1 MSDPFALPYPV
12 LPHEL
17 SRYAFLF
24 DIDGTLSG
32 LRPTPGEVQINDT
45 VTRFLAFLSQRRIP
59 FALISGRSIL
69 DIDTLF
75 LSHDVP
81 CAGVHGAEIR
91 YADGKYERLAICG
104 SDVAHVWERLK
115 LACMRYPALRLENK
129 LISFAIHF
137 RDAPEL
143 AAVAMWT
150 AASLA
155 ELYPD
160 TFAVQHGKFVC
171 ELRPVKASKGAAVEK
186 MMMSPAFCG
195 RTPVYV
201 GDDIT
206 DETAFRA
213 VNEMEGFSVKVGDE
227 ETSATHRLKD
237 VCGVHRWLDDL
248 MASAAAGCRVPAQGA
263 DKRSS

>member
-1 MSDPFALPYPV
+1 MSDLLALPYPV
-12 LPHEL
+12 LPHKL

-24 DIDGTLSG
+24 DIDGTLAE
-32 LRPTPGEVQINDT
+32 LRPTPGEVQINET
-45 VTRFLAFLSQRRIP
+45 VTCFLDFLSQHRIP
-59 FALISGRSIL
+59 WALISGRSIL

-75 LSHDVP
+75 LSNNVP

-91 YADGKYERLAICG
+91 FADGKYERLSICG

-115 LACMRYPALRLENK
+115 LTCMRYPALRLENK

-137 RDAPEL
+137 RYAPEL

-155 ELYPD
+155 ELYPG

-206 DETAFRA
+206 DETAFRT

-237 VCGVHRWLDDL
+237 VDGVHRWLARL
-248 MASAAAGCRVPAQGA
+248 MSCAAAGGGMHAQGA
-263 DKRSS
+263 DKRPS